1 MKTKSLRVKSL
12 ELINFRCFERISL
25 TLHPRLNV
33 FFGVNGAGKSAIIEA
48 INIMLGYI
56 VGTIGQ
62 NAATKI
68 NISGSDIANDKNNSS
83 ITISIIDSNFI
94 KWSAKA
100 KRTIKDGGYGSETTY
115 DNKKL
120 EQYIQKIVH
129 SIIVKNGV
137 VDVPLFVSYKATRR
151 GEVYFQ
157 DQPNFDF
164 SSRSCYDDAI
174 SRNADFYKFF
184 SWFKE
189 REDLENENLLRQLK
203 VGESAKQ
210 QPDSQLQ
217 AVRNA
222 LHTFFPAFSNFSI
235 QRQTRSF
242 VVTKNNTTVNVEQ
255 LSDGEKGFILLVG
268 DIARRLAIA
277 NPTRINPLEGEGVV
291 LIDEIEL
298 HLHPKWQRMVIPQLL
313 KTFPNCQF
321 IVSTHSPQVLG
332 EVQAESIWLL
342 AEGEQPTN
350 PPLSYGLDSN
360 EILEGLMGAKSRNEE
375 VTATLE
381 GIDRLI
387 DDEQF
392 DSARAAIRNLAKKI
406 GGSNPALVGVNS
418 SLTMLGQEQAK
429 IEG

>member
-1 MKTKSLRVKSL
+1 MKTNNLHVSSL
-12 ELINFRCFERISL
+12 ELINFRCFEHISL

-56 VGTIGQ
+56 VEVLGKNTAIK
-62 NAATKI
+62 A
-68 NISGSDIANDKNNSS
+68 NISASDIANDKDKSS
-83 ITISIIDSNFI
+83 ITISIVDGDLI
-94 KWSAKA
+94 KWSTKA
-100 KRTIKDGGYGSETTY
+100 KRLIKDGGYGSDTTY
-115 DNKKL
+115 NNEKL
-120 EQYIQKIVH
+120 QQYIEKIAH
-129 SIIVKNGV
+129 SIIVKNGAV
-137 VDVPLFVSYKATRR
+137 NVPLFVSYKATRH

-174 SRNADFYKFF
+174 SLNADFYKFF

-242 VVTKNNTTVNVEQ
+242 VVTKNDTTVNVEQ